1 MKWQN
6 LAEFKCPCCGAPLF
20 LEDGTTIVTCT
31 MCKFE
36 IESDRMEAIKKNR
49 CNTNRKIVPHFW
61 QNLHKGNCVLCNH
74 PLEAKNATLLACT
87 NEQCDFKI
95 GRSRV
100 EEIIA
105 NPTHSANK
113 YKN

>member
-1 MKWQN
+1 
-6 LAEFKCPCCGAPLF
+6 
-20 LEDGTTIVTCT
+20 

-36 IESDRMEAIKKNR
+36 IEHERMEAIKKNR

-61 QNLHKGNCVLCNH
+61 QNLHLNNCVLCNH
-74 PLEAKNATLLACT
+74 PLTPKTKTGTLLACT
-87 NEQCDFKI
+87 NSQCDFKI
-95 GRSRV
+95 GRERV
-100 EEIIA
+100 EEILA